1 MRDKQQLIIT
11 RGLPASGKSTW
22 AKAWVLEDPKT
33 RVRVNR
39 DDIRKL
45 LGPYWV
51 PTREKLV
58 TAIEDDMIHAALLFG
73 YDTVVDATNLKLTD
87 RFSNIRDQVATSN
100 EVTITIEVK
109 DFTNVPLET
118 CIERDRQRT
127 GDDKVGEIVIRGMYN
142 KILNKQNI

>member
-1 MRDKQQLIIT
+1 MRDKQKLIVT

-22 AKAWVLEDPKT
+22 ARAWVLEDPKT

-58 TAIEDDMIHAALLFG
+58 TRIEDDMTYTALLFG
-73 YDTVVDATNLKLTD
+73 YDVIVDATNLKITD
-87 RFSNIRDQVATSN
+87 RFDEIVEGVEISN
-100 EVTITIEVK
+100 EVKIIIEWK
-109 DFTNVPLET
+109 DFTDVSLET
-118 CIERDRQRT
+118 CIERDKLRT
-127 GDDKVGEIVIRGMYN
+127 GDDRVGEEVIRGMYN
-142 KILNKQNI
+142 KTLNK